1 MSIRGPQ
8 RPSGHAPRA
17 IPCGRRILAPA
28 SMVPSPVSTVADAG
42 GITPEHTDYLFGE
55 VFRWQNVAKRFWEI
69 AEIEAG
75 EFTGHN
81 HNEVQRPKGGAAK
94 WQRLIVQ

>member
-1 MSIRGPQ
+1 MV
-8 RPSGHAPRA
+8 ANA
-17 IPCGRRILAPA
+17 CGNA
-28 SMVPSPVSTVADAG
+28 S
-42 GITPEHTDYLFGE
+42 EHTNYVLSG
-55 VFRWQNVAKRFWEI
+55 VFRRQNVAKRFWEI

-81 HNEVQRPKGGAAK
+81 HNEVQRPKGEAAK